1 MQSNNLV
8 ILLQEL
14 LKFQEIKELV
24 LFYRKKY
31 SPTNFY
37 FGKKNH

>member
-24 LFYRKKY
+24 LFYRKKKIILE
-31 SPTNFY
+31 
-37 FGKKNH
+37 KKNQ